1 MWWTNVKI
9 LYFARVRQIVG
20 RGEDRIELPREI
32 TTVSEL
38 IDFLS
43 QRDEGCAAAFAD
55 RRTLRAA
62 VDKAHAQLDASLLG
76 AREVAF
82 FPPVTGG

>member
-1 MWWTNVKI
+1 LILKI
-9 LYFARVRQIVG
+9 LYFARVRQIAG
-20 RGEDRIELPREI
+20 RNEEELELPASVK
-32 TTVSEL
+32 TVSEL

-43 QRDEGCAAAFAD
+43 ARDERVANALSD

-62 VDKAHAQLDASLLG
+62 VNRSHVRLDALIAG
-76 AREVAF
+76 AAEVAF

>member
-1 MWWTNVKI
+1 MKV

-20 RGEDRIELPREI
+20 RGEDQIDPPAHVK
-32 TTVSEL
+32 TVSEL

-43 QRDEGCAAAFAD
+43 ARDEGCAAAFAD

-62 VDKAHAQLDASLLG
+62 LNKSHVQLDAAIAG
-76 AREVAF
+76 ASEVAF